1 MHVAYHIYIQTLW
14 VIISSQE
21 QTTIFKR
28 LLFASFLPRS
38 PSPSHLVIKREG
50 NVSVFQQRVRAQ
62 HAIIRLHHRRRD
74 LRARADRE
82 AKLALPPIVHAQ
94 PLEEEGAEAGPGA
107 PAGGVEDEE
116 TLEAGAVVGEL
127 ADAVEDV
134 VDELLAYG
142 VVSAGVVVG
151 GVLLA
156 ADYLLGVVELPVG
169 PGPYLVADGRFK
181 VNVHGARDV
190 LSGPGLG
197 EEGVEGIITTTDS
210 LVGRHLAVGLDS
222 VLEAVELPATVSG
235 LDTGLADVDRQALLG
250 AVFEFVGE
258 FEGYCRGWRGIVEI
272 GGVLWENG
280 ED

>member
-107 PAGGVEDEE
+107 PAGGVEDE
-116 TLEAGAVVGEL
+116 AFI
-127 ADAVEDV
+127 
-134 VDELLAYG
+134 VDELPAASRAIPTLSDAVLDTCWKVMTDHPNMIG
-142 VVSAGVVVG
+142 VVGIFE
-151 GVLLA
+151 
-156 ADYLLGVVELPVG
+156 LGSIHEGFPI
-169 PGPYLVADGRFK
+169 GRYP
-181 VNVHGARDV
+181 R
-190 LSGPGLG
+190 S
-197 EEGVEGIITTTDS
+197 
-210 LVGRHLAVGLDS
+210 
-222 VLEAVELPATVSG
+222 
-235 LDTGLADVDRQALLG
+235 
-250 AVFEFVGE
+250 AVFH
-258 FEGYCRGWRGIVEI
+258 
-272 GGVLWENG
+272 
-280 ED
+280 